1 MEGDWTYFHLKITD
15 KMVEEE
21 QRSRMLIFMAP
32 FVMFSIQ
39 QVNNILAIYHLFA
52 TEDTVTLNSTLAIF
66 QGLCLIPLALKQRML
81 ICVPVIM
88 SAIINGISTFYGGIV
103 SYTVIDF
110 NSDDYETAHVF
121 AYFSDLLYVSS
132 LVVILV
138 LNRFYFLAFYY
149 FVMTTLKI
157 ML

>member
-1 MEGDWTYFHLKITD
+1 
-15 KMVEEE
+15 
-21 QRSRMLIFMAP
+21 MAP
-32 FVMFSIQ
+32 FIMFSIQ
-39 QVNNILAIYHLFA
+39 QINNILAIYHLFT
-52 TEDTVTLNSTLAIF
+52 TEHTVTLNSTLAIF

-121 AYFSDLLYVSS
+121 AYFSDLSYVSS